1 MTQKQRKPAGFIA
14 TSLAIIGL
22 LLFIVG
28 SFVAIPLLALLVG
41 MGFGYV
47 LELFT
52 GDYVV
57 KAFNA
62 LGLTKVDSGDLPKV
76 FGLMALTIVI
86 FKWET
91 VLALIAVVFN
101 REEKRKG
108 DD

>member
-1 MTQKQRKPAGFIA
+1 MTPKQRKPAGFIA

-41 MGFGYV
+41 MGFGWV

-57 KAFNA
+57 QAFNT
-62 LGLTKVDSGDLPKV
+62 LGLTKVGSGDLPKV
-76 FGLMALTIVI
+76 FGL
-86 FKWET
+86 
-91 VLALIAVVFN
+91 LALIASIFAGALSTQN
-101 REEKRKG
+101 KRKG

>member
-1 MTQKQRKPAGFIA
+1 MTPKQRKPTGFIA
-14 TSLAIIGL
+14 TSLAIVGL

-41 MGFGYV
+41 MGFGWV

-57 KAFNA
+57 QAFNT
-62 LGLTKVDSGDLPKV
+62 LGLTKVESGDLPKV
-76 FGLMALTIVI
+76 FGL
-86 FKWET
+86 
-91 VLALIAVVFN
+91 LALIASIFAGALSTQN
-101 REEKRKG
+101 KRKG

>member
-1 MTQKQRKPAGFIA
+1 MTKPAGFIA

-28 SFVAIPLLALLVG
+28 SFVAIPLLALLIG

-57 KAFNA
+57 QAFNA
-62 LGLTKVDSGDLPKV
+62 LGLTKVGSGDLPKV
-76 FGLMALTIVI
+76 FGL
-86 FKWET
+86 
-91 VLALIAVVFN
+91 LALIAVIFIGVLSGT
-101 REEKRKG
+101 KRKG

>member
-1 MTQKQRKPAGFIA
+1 MTPKQRKPAGFIA
-14 TSLAIIGL
+14 TSIAIIGL

-57 KAFNA
+57 QAFNA
-62 LGLTKVDSGDLPKV
+62 VGLTKVGSGDLPKV
-76 FGLMALTIVI
+76 FGL
-86 FKWET
+86 
-91 VLALIAVVFN
+91 LALIAVIFSGVLSGT
-101 REEKRKG
+101 KRKG

>member
-1 MTQKQRKPAGFIA
+1 MIKPAGFIA
-14 TSLAIIGL
+14 TSLAVIGL
-22 LLFIVG
+22 LLFIVV

-57 KAFNA
+57 QAFNV
-62 LGLTKVDSGDLPKV
+62 LGFRGVSNGDLPKV

-91 VLALIAVVFN
+91 VLALFAVLFN

>member
-1 MTQKQRKPAGFIA
+1 MTPKQRKPAGFIA

-41 MGFGYV
+41 MGFGYI

-57 KAFNA
+57 QAFNA
-62 LGLTKVDSGDLPKV
+62 LGFRGVSNGDLPKV
-76 FGLMALTIVI
+76 FGLMAMVYAI
-86 FKWET
+86 FKIEQ
-91 VLALIAVVFN
+91 ISQS
-101 REEKRKG
+101 KRK
-108 DD
+108 DAES

>member
-1 MTQKQRKPAGFIA
+1 MTPKQRKPASIIA

-57 KAFNA
+57 QAFNA
-62 LGLTKVDSGDLPKV
+62 LGLTKVGSGDLPKV
-76 FGLMALTIVI
+76 FGL
-86 FKWET
+86 
-91 VLALIAVVFN
+91 LALIASIFAGALSMQS
-101 REEKRKG
+101 KRKG

>member
-1 MTQKQRKPAGFIA
+1 MTPKQRKPAGFIA

-22 LLFIVG
+22 LIFIVG

-41 MGFGYV
+41 MGFGWV

-57 KAFNA
+57 QAFNA
-62 LGLTKVDSGDLPKV
+62 LGLTEVGSGDLPKV
-76 FGLMALTIVI
+76 FGL
-86 FKWET
+86 
-91 VLALIAVVFN
+91 LALIASIFVGALSTQN
-101 REEKRKG
+101 KRKG

>member
-1 MTQKQRKPAGFIA
+1 MTSKQRKPAGFIA
-14 TSLAIIGL
+14 TSIAIIGL

-28 SFVAIPLLALLVG
+28 SFVALPLLALLVG

-57 KAFNA
+57 QAFHSV
-62 LGLTKVDSGDLPKV
+62 GLTKVGSDDLPKV
-76 FGLMALTIVI
+76 FGL
-86 FKWET
+86 
-91 VLALIAVVFN
+91 LALIAVFIKGGMPTQKGGT
-101 REEKRKG
+101 KRKG

>member
-1 MTQKQRKPAGFIA
+1 MTKPAGFIA

-22 LLFIVG
+22 ALFVVG

-41 MGFGYV
+41 MGFGWV

-57 KAFNA
+57 QAFNA
-62 LGLTKVDSGDLPKV
+62 LGLMKVGSGDLPKV
-76 FGLMALTIVI
+76 FGLMAL
-86 FKWET
+86 
-91 VLALIAVVFN
+91 IAVFIN
-101 REEKRKG
+101 GGTKRKG

>member
-1 MTQKQRKPAGFIA
+1 MTPKQRKPAGFIA

-22 LLFIVG
+22 LLFIIG
-28 SFVAIPLLALLVG
+28 SFAAMPLLALLVG
-41 MGFGYV
+41 MGFGWV

-57 KAFNA
+57 QAFNT

-76 FGLMALTIVI
+76 FGL
-86 FKWET
+86 
-91 VLALIAVVFN
+91 LALIASIFAGVLSTQN
-101 REEKRKG
+101 KRKG

>member
-1 MTQKQRKPAGFIA
+1 MTPKQRKPAGFIA

-22 LLFIVG
+22 ALFVVV

-41 MGFGYV
+41 MGFGWV

-57 KAFNA
+57 QAFNA
-62 LGLTKVDSGDLPKV
+62 LGMTKVGSGDLPKV
-76 FGLMALTIVI
+76 FGL
-86 FKWET
+86 
-91 VLALIAVVFN
+91 LALIAGIFSGVLSGT
-101 REEKRKG
+101 KRKG

>member
-1 MTQKQRKPAGFIA
+1 MTKPAGFIA
-14 TSLAIIGL
+14 NSLAIIGL
-22 LLFIVG
+22 LLFIGV

-41 MGFGYV
+41 MGFGWV

-57 KAFNA
+57 QAFNA

-76 FGLMALTIVI
+76 FGLMAL
-86 FKWET
+86 
-91 VLALIAVVFN
+91 IAVFIKGGMPTQKGGT
-101 REEKRKG
+101 KRKG